1 MCFSESKG
9 GHIVL
14 GADNNGKVLGV
25 SEESLQEQLDT
36 LVKDMNNPQLFK
48 PTYYLDFKPIKVD
61 GLNLIHCYVPE
72 STQAHTYKGEYY
84 DRNRDGDFILRST
97 EQIASLFIRKSKMK
111 TEDRVY
117 PVFGINDLDEEAI
130 EYMRLMVKADNPDHE
145 WLKMDNEAML
155 RSGQM
160 IMVDPET
167 GKEGLTL
174 AGILLFGK
182 RNTIASVLPQYIIDV
197 LCRVRNTELYDD
209 RVLVKENL
217 MVAYRQMMAFI
228 QKHLPEKPYIEG
240 MQRFSLRDKIMRE
253 VCLNMLIHRE
263 YSSAYP
269 TTLTIWGDRIET
281 ENWNV
286 PYVYGRIDLQT
297 LKPHRKNP
305 TIANVFSQMGIVEE
319 LGSGTKKM
327 FKYTPLFS
335 GGKEPVIEEQ
345 DVYRITIP
353 CENVT
358 DINRHQTDIK
368 PTTTDN
374 EWRVLELLRDG
385 DHSLVEMMQ
394 VCGYKDRDSFRKAVL
409 NQMLEKEWVNMTH
422 PENLRHRGQKYFLT
436 EKGLEIWKITKR

>member
-1 MCFSESKG
+1 
-9 GHIVL
+9 
-14 GADNNGKVLGV
+14 
-25 SEESLQEQLDT
+25 
-36 LVKDMNNPQLFK
+36 
-48 PTYYLDFKPIKVD
+48 
-61 GLNLIHCYVPE
+61 
-72 STQAHTYKGEYY
+72 
-84 DRNRDGDFILRST
+84 
-97 EQIASLFIRKSKMK
+97 MK

-182 RNTIASVLPQYIIDV
+182 RNTIASVLPQYSIDV

-353 CENVT
+353 CEIVT

-385 DHSLVEMMQ
+385 DHSLVEIMQ

-436 EKGLEIWKITKR
+436 EKGKDVLS